1 MHLDL
6 VPHPSTPPSAP
17 PFKVWATVELSAS
30 FGLMATA
37 NIWFAVQAPVSRF
50 VMPEAEEP
58 DRADELWK
66 TTCCELFLRETGGDS
81 YREWNFA
88 PSGQWAAYDF
98 ASYRD
103 GMSEPEVDASPYVR
117 VEDNLTW
124 WTLGATIAVDSGRE
138 WAINLTA
145 VLEEKDGTKSY
156 WALAHPPEK
165 PDFHMPDCFIG
176 KLA

>member
-1 MHLDL
+1 MHFDL
-6 VPHPSTPPSAP
+6 VPHPTTPPADP
-17 PFKVWATVELSAS
+17 AFKVWATVELSAF

-37 NIWFAVQAPVSRF
+37 NIWFAVGAPASRF
-50 VMPEAEEP
+50 VMPEAEQP
-58 DRADELWK
+58 GRADELWK
-66 TTCCELFLRETGGDS
+66 TTCCEAFLRETGTDA

-98 ASYRD
+98 QTYREGTSKPD
-103 GMSEPEVDASPYVR
+103 VEAPPYIR

-124 WTLGATIAVDSGRE
+124 WTLGATIAVVSGKSWE
-138 WAINLTA
+138 INLTA
-145 VLEEKDGTKSY
+145 VLEEQDGTKSY

>member
-1 MHLDL
+1 MHFDL
-6 VPHPSTPPSAP
+6 VPHPTTPPSDPA
-17 PFKVWATVELSAS
+17 FHVWATVELSAS

-37 NIWFAVQAPVSRF
+37 NIWFAVGAPSSRF
-50 VMPEAEEP
+50 VMPEAEQP
-58 DRADELWK
+58 DRADGLWK
-66 TTCCELFLRETGGDS
+66 TTCCEAFLREAGSGA

-88 PSGQWAAYDF
+88 PSGRWAAYDF
-98 ASYRD
+98 AGYRE
-103 GMSEPEVDASPYVR
+103 GMSQPDVDAPPYVR

-124 WTLGATIAVDSGRE
+124 WTLGATIAVESGKE

-176 KLA
+176 KLG

>member
-1 MHLDL
+1 MHFDL
-6 VPHPSTPPSAP
+6 VPHPTTPAASPQ
-17 PFKVWATVELSAS
+17 FKVWATVELSAS
-30 FGLMATA
+30 FALMATA
-37 NIWFAVQAPVSRF
+37 NIWFAVGAPSSRF
-50 VMPEAEEP
+50 VMPEPEKP
-58 DRADELWK
+58 DRVDGLWK
-66 TTCCELFLRETGGDS
+66 ATCCEAFLRESGSTG

-98 ASYRD
+98 VSYRD
-103 GMSEPEVDASPYVR
+103 GMSPAEVDAPPYVR

-124 WTLGATIAVDSGRE
+124 WTLGSTIAVESGKT
-138 WAINLTA
+138 WDINLTA

-165 PDFHMPDCFIG
+165 PDFHMPDCFVG

>member
-1 MHLDL
+1 MHFDL
-6 VPHPSTPPSAP
+6 VPHPTTPPANP
-17 PFKVWATVELSAS
+17 IFKVWATVELSAS

-50 VMPEAEEP
+50 VMPVADEP
-58 DRADELWK
+58 SRTDELWK
-66 TTCCELFLRETGGDS
+66 TTCCEAFLRVAGGYT

-98 ASYRD
+98 QNYRD
-103 GMSEPEVDASPYVR
+103 GMTKPDVGAPPYVR

-124 WTLGATIAVDSGRE
+124 WTLGATIAVETGKSWDV
-138 WAINLTA
+138 NLTA
-145 VLEEKDGTKSY
+145 VLEERDGTKSY

-176 KLA
+176 KLG